1 LVQLTRVAIVTAYS
15 KQVNATLISV
25 QGGSWI
31 PGGIVFNTKR
41 SLNYFKDELKKM
53 SRERSGA
60 AQEGAGLHF
69 NEDEA

>member
-1 LVQLTRVAIVTAYS
+1 MQLTRVAIVTAYS

-31 PGGIVFNTKR
+31 PRGIVFNTKR
-41 SLNYFKDELKKM
+41 SLNYFKKM

>member
-1 LVQLTRVAIVTAYS
+1 MQLTRVAIVTAYS

-31 PGGIVFNTKR
+31 QGGIVFNTKR

-53 SRERSGA
+53 SRERSGT
-60 AQEGAGLHF
+60 AQEGTGLHF
-69 NEDEA
+69 NED